1 MLPSGV
7 TFATPPPYANASL
20 PPRNTQQARNSST
33 DPESSGSSFQDH
45 LAAQSKSDDPG
56 TLAKNTASPKRAE
69 VTNPLLPASQA
80 PGKMPVPQLPAE
92 MASPPLPPT
101 QAKVPVAQLPAETP
115 SAPLPQK
122 QAEAAAPVKEALP
135 ARKPGSKP
143 VEVKV
148 GFLSCAALPQLPLPV
163 EGLPLSVSGTI
174 PPKSSESDANIANVG
189 LPKMDVPPATR
200 QIANSALPA
209 TPAGP
214 VAFAVRVNPE
224 QAKVAESDPQDQD
237 NGTAGSPILLD
248 TREPIM
254 GPVAAAPEQEHK
266 DNGSQDGLPTA
277 IAEVEIQKPQQTF
290 SEHLQSAD
298 SAKTAEPEPDLRN
311 VPAEPARQIHV
322 QVAGDGNQRVDLRV
336 IERDGTM
343 SVSVRAADPN
353 LSRTLQ
359 EHMPELTSRLEA
371 EHFHAETWIPKANA
385 STSSSF
391 EQGKSDSNPGYSPG
405 GNGSGQRQGGQRDAK
420 PEWVDELENYARNS
434 QIRRNNL
441 WRQ

>member
-1 MLPSGV
+1 MLPSGI

-45 LAAQSKSDDPG
+45 LAAQSKTEDSDSQSKATRQAKAPAPL
-56 TLAKNTASPKRAE
+56 TLADGVSSVVPVQVEPALVIPKQAE
-69 VTNPLLPASQA
+69 APVTVA
-80 PGKMPVPQLPAE
+80 PGKQAPA
-92 MASPPLPPT
+92 APISQK
-101 QAKVPVAQLPAETP
+101 QAEAPA
-115 SAPLPQK
+115 APIPQK
-122 QAEAAAPVKEALP
+122 QAEAPAP
-135 ARKPGSKP
+135 RKRDNPI
-143 VEVKV
+143 EVKV
-148 GFLSCAALPQLPLPV
+148 TLLPGAALPQLALPV
-163 EGLPLSVSGTI
+163 DSIQRFTGEAAPAE
-174 PPKSSESDANIANVG
+174 PSESDANTAISA
-189 LPKMDVPPATR
+189 LPKVDVPPAARGT
-200 QIANSALPA
+200 ANSALPA

-248 TREPIM
+248 TREPIV

-298 SAKTAEPEPDLRN
+298 SAKTAEPEPDLKN

-385 STSSSF
+385 PTSSSF

-405 GNGSGQRQGGQRDAK
+405 GNGSGQQQGGQRDAK

-434 QIRRNNL
+434 QTRRNNL